1 MCSSDLED
9 PDASQW
15 RSVEGRLAARY
26 ARLDAARLLEGRSG
40 QPRVL
45 LRLIPQQL
53 IAWRGLLRPGPSPL
67 ANLRQA

>member
-1 MCSSDLED
+1 M
-9 PDASQW
+9 
-15 RSVEGRLAARY
+15 EGRLAARY

-53 IAWRGLLRPGPSPL
+53 IAWRGLLRPGPPSL
-67 ANLRQA
+67 ASVRQA